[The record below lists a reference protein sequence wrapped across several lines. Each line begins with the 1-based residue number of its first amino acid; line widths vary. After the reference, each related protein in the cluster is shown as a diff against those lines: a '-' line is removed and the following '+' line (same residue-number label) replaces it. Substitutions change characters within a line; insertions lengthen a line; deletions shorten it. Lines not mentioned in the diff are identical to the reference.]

1 MGLPEVVFG
10 GNHLII
16 SNKDSNICLHFNSI
30 DSLSY
35 SSYGKRKAFLHEKGT
50 DLFTHEIDDDMKKLM

>member
-10 GNHLII
+10 GNNLIVT
-16 SNKDSNICLHFNSI
+16 NKDSNICLHFNAL

-35 SSYGKRKAFLHEKGT
+35 SSYNKRKAFLQEKGS
-50 DLFTHEIDDDMKKLM
+50 DLFNHEIDD